1 MMADAQPLITELVA
15 TLSAGSDAQNVTIL
29 QRVTDLFLDGWETF
43 GEDHVAIFDD
53 VIGVLIEKA
62 PDAALAEL
70 SAKLAPIGKAPTN
83 VVACLAQHDDIAVA
97 APVLEKST
105 VLTDQTLAEIAG
117 TKSERHLA
125 AIAAR
130 TQIGETVTDI
140 LVERSHS
147 AVACDMTTNP
157 GACFSA
163 LGFVKLINRAKTDKA
178 LAAAIAGRTDV
189 PSELEP
195 FLKLALAS

>member
-1 MMADAQPLITELVA
+1 MTANAQPLITELVA
-15 TLSAGSDAQNVTIL
+15 TLSAGSDEQNLAIL

-43 GEDHVAIFDD
+43 GEEHVAIFDN
-53 VIGVLIEKA
+53 VIGVLIEKV

-70 SAKLAPIGKAPTN
+70 SAKLAPIGKAPAN
-83 VVACLAQHDDIAVA
+83 VVACLACHDDIAVA
-97 APVLEKST
+97 GPVLEKST
-105 VLTDQTLAEIAG
+105 VLTDETLAEIAR
-117 TKSERHLA
+117 TNSERHLA
-125 AIAAR
+125 AIVAR

-147 AVACDMTTNP
+147 AVACNMTTNP
-157 GACFSA
+157 GACFSD
-163 LGFVKLINRAKTDKA
+163 LGFVKLLNRAKTDKK

>member
-15 TLSAGSDAQNVTIL
+15 TLSTRSDAQKVVIL
-29 QRVTDLFLDGWETF
+29 QRVIDLFLDGWETF
-43 GEDHVAIFDD
+43 GEDHVAIFDE
-53 VIGVLIEKA
+53 VVGVMIDRA
-62 PDAALAEL
+62 SDAALAEL
-70 SAKLAPIGKAPTN
+70 SAKLAPIDKAPKN
-83 VVACLAQHDDIAVA
+83 VVAWLAHHDNIAVS

-117 TKSERHLA
+117 TNSESHLA

-147 AVACDMTTNP
+147 PVACSITSNP
-157 GACFSA
+157 GARFSA

-178 LAAAIAGRTDV
+178 LAAAIARRTDV

>member
-15 TLSAGSDAQNVTIL
+15 TLGSRSNAQNLTIL
-29 QRVTDLFLDGWETF
+29 QRVTDLFLGGRKTF
-43 GEDHVAIFDD
+43 GEDHVALFDD
-53 VIGVLIEKA
+53 VIGVLIDRV

-70 SAKLAPIGKAPTN
+70 SAKLAPIDKAPPN
-83 VVACLAQHDDIAVA
+83 VVACLAHHDDIAVA

-117 TKSERHLA
+117 TQSERHLA

-147 AVACDMTTNP
+147 TVACNMTANP
-157 GACFSA
+157 GARISA

-178 LAAAIAGRTDV
+178 LAAAIACRTDV

>member
-1 MMADAQPLITELVA
+1 LA
-15 TLSAGSDAQNVTIL
+15 IL
-29 QRVTDLFLDGWETF
+29 QRVTDLFLDGWEAF
-43 GEDHVAIFDD
+43 GEDHVPIFDD
-53 VIGVLIEKA
+53 IIGALIDRA

-70 SAKLAPIGKAPTN
+70 SAKLAPIDKAPPN
-83 VVACLAQHDDIAVA
+83 VVAWLAHHDNIAAA

-105 VLTDQTLAEIAG
+105 VLADQTLAEIAG
-117 TKSERHLA
+117 TMSERHLA

-147 AVACDMTTNP
+147 TVAYNLTTNP
-157 GACFSA
+157 GARISE

-178 LAAAIAGRTDV
+178 LAATIACRTDV
-189 PSELEP
+189 PSELQP